1 MRHLREPTAW
11 IASTVRIA
19 CAGTGRRFAAGA
31 IAVATLLPATWVR
44 AAPKDETVLKLDQ
57 SAIDEDYLAMEF
69 PDSVRKLRQAIAI
82 CGRTGC
88 SPKVV
93 AQLHRDLGVVYVG
106 WKKTDDGKAHFLE
119 ALRFDPAIS
128 LPKELVTPETKV
140 A

>member
-1 MRHLREPTAW
+1 MRNLRERSAW
-11 IASTVRIA
+11 IASI
-19 CAGTGRRFAAGA
+19 G
-31 IAVATLLPATWVR
+31 TLLLATGVR
-44 AAPKDETVLKLDQ
+44 AAPKDETVLKLDE

-88 SPKVV
+88 SAKVV